1 MRPDARIAVLFAVV
15 TAGAALSGVLAALF
29 VLGLGLVLAAAARLG
44 PWRFAPLAGSIATF
58 ALVVPFAPGPAAVAI
73 AKGLGVSV
81 TVLVAV
87 SMVRWDRFLAALQ
100 AAGLARSA
108 VAFLAIV
115 FSHLETTGRDAKR
128 AVDALVLRG
137 GFRGFRGLLAST
149 PLVLARLL
157 RRALERA
164 DRTAE
169 ALEVRGFAG
178 RLPGL
183 GPLRL
188 GRADA
193 ALTAASVLSAAVAA
207 ATWSTWNP

>member
-1 MRPDARIAVLFAVV
+1 MRPDARTAVLFALVA
-15 TAGAALSGVLAALF
+15 TGSALSGALAALF
-29 VLGLGLVLAAAARLG
+29 VLALGLALATAVRLG
-44 PWRFAPLAGSIATF
+44 WWRLVPLAGSIAVL
-58 ALVVPFAPGPAAVAI
+58 ALLVPFAPGPAAVAI

-81 TVLVAV
+81 TVLVAA
-87 SMVRWDRFLAALQ
+87 SMVRWDRLLAAFQ
-100 AAGLARSA
+100 AAGLSRSA

-115 FSHLETTGRDAKR
+115 FSHLGTTGRDARR

-137 GFRGFRGLLAST
+137 GFRGLRGLLAST

-169 ALEVRGFAG
+169 SLEARGFVG

-183 GPLRL
+183 GPLRI
-188 GRADA
+188 GSADA
-193 ALTAASVLSAAVAA
+193 ALAAAAALSLAVAV
-207 ATWSTWNP
+207 ATWSTWKP

>member
-1 MRPDARIAVLFAVV
+1 MRPDPRIAVLFALVA
-15 TAGAALSGVLAALF
+15 TGSALSGTLAALF
-29 VLGLGLVLAAAARLG
+29 VLALGLALTAAVRLG
-44 PWRFAPLAGSIATF
+44 WWRLVPLAGSVAVF
-58 ALVVPFAPGPAAVAI
+58 ALLVPFAPGPAAVAI

-81 TVLVAV
+81 TVLVAA
-87 SMVRWDRFLAALQ
+87 SMVRWDRLLAAFQ
-100 AAGLARSA
+100 AAGLSRSA

-115 FSHLETTGRDAKR
+115 FSHLETTGRDARR

-137 GFRGFRGLLAST
+137 GFRGVRGLLAST

-169 ALEVRGFAG
+169 ALDARGFGG

-183 GPLRL
+183 GPLRI
-188 GRADA
+188 GSADV
-193 ALTAASVLSAAVAA
+193 ALTAAAALSLAVAV